1 MANEP
6 ETIIATIEH
15 TAEKI
20 SIDMELP
27 ANLSVEKLKMKILEV
42 LINVYAGSFTA
53 WGSCRLIHDNRILN
67 DSETMISAGIY
78 DGGRIYV
85 EQC

>member
-6 ETIIATIEH
+6 ETIIATIEY
-15 TAEKI
+15 TTEKI

-27 ANLSVEKLKMKILEV
+27 ANLAVDKLTIKILEV
-42 LINVYAGSFTA
+42 LKNVYAELFSV
-53 WGSCRLIHDNRILN
+53 WEKCRLIHNNRILN

-85 EQC
+85 EQF

>member
-6 ETIIATIEH
+6 ETIIATIEY

-27 ANLSVEKLKMKILEV
+27 ANLVVEKLKMKILEV
-42 LINVYAGSFTA
+42 LINVYAGLFTA
-53 WGSCRLIHDNRILN
+53 WENCRLIHDNRFLN
-67 DSETMISAGIY
+67 DSETMISAGVY

>member
-6 ETIIATIEH
+6 ETIIATVEY
-15 TAEKI
+15 TPEKF

-27 ANLSVEKLKMKILEV
+27 ANLNVENLKMKILEA
-42 LINVYAGSFTA
+42 LKNEKAALFST
-53 WGSCRLIHDNRILN
+53 WENCQLIHDSRILN
-67 DSETMISAGIY
+67 GSETMISAGIY

-85 EQC
+85 AMS